1 MQPMSLEGR
10 KKFGKAV
17 RVLRLKNGLTQE
29 GLADQAGIHPTYL
42 GGIERG
48 TRNVSLDNILK
59 IAKALDVNPCRLFEK
74 EEM

>member
-1 MQPMSLEGR
+1 MSLQGR

-17 RVLRLKNGLTQE
+17 RVLRLENGWTQE
-29 GLADQAGIHPTYL
+29 GLADHAGIHPTYL

-59 IAKALDVNPCRLFEK
+59 IANALGVNPCRFFEDEK
-74 EEM
+74 T

>member
-1 MQPMSLEGR
+1 MSLEGR

-17 RVLRLKNGLTQE
+17 RGLRLKNGLTQE
-29 GLADQAGIHPTYL
+29 GFADHAGIHPTYL

-59 IAKALDVNPCRLFEK
+59 IAKALDVSPCRLFED
-74 EEM
+74 EEN